1 MNTHIS
7 CAIVQEQAC
16 KVLTKLSISDRNKV
30 THLKTGNFK
39 VFIGK
44 IQRRASKIHK
54 SSNLDTWSVMTS
66 LSIHVPDIKS
76 HILLEGGSEA
86 VLVFHYM
93 NPTLQKDYDEAYVN
107 SITG

>member
-76 HILLEGGSEA
+76 HNLLEE
-86 VLVFHYM
+86 VH
-93 NPTLQKDYDEAYVN
+93 
-107 SITG
+107 